1 LFTFCLQGILFSL
14 ACLVSDLP
22 RYIAF
27 YAEGRKQMSDELKR
41 TLSLPD
47 SISIV
52 AGSMIGCGI
61 FIVSCDI
68 AKQVHSAILLL
79 AVWLLAGFVSYCGAI
94 AYGELAANI
103 PDEGGQYMYLKK
115 IFNDKIAFLFGWTLF
130 LVIQGGTIAAICVA
144 FAKFAGLLCHH
155 ISPEI
160 YLFTLGPIHFSTQ
173 QLFGTITLLFLT
185 FINSRGIEYGIITQ
199 NLFTVTKLLSIA
211 AIILCGAV
219 FGLNWNVI
227 HANFAP
233 STFSFHLSDIATI
246 STATVGALFASIS
259 WNNITFIAGEIK
271 EPEKNVKKSLKYGV
285 GMVVIL
291 YLLVNIIYTIST
303 PISAIQNAPNEIV
316 AAVSMSTIFGEMG
329 RKVIAVIIMIS
340 AFGCANGM
348 VLAGAR
354 VYYKMAKDRLFFRN
368 LAFINRRTKVPE
380 NALWVQCAWICALI
394 VWGNYT
400 QLLDFVIFASLIFYV
415 ITMVGIFVYRKKF
428 PQSDQTL
435 RIKSFYAITF
445 IVISTYIIG
454 CLAINKP
461 ATTLPG
467 LIITLAGLPVYF
479 LWNRAKEK
487 AAAERLSNNKQTP
500 VATPPIEVKM
510 K

>member
-1 LFTFCLQGILFSL
+1 
-14 ACLVSDLP
+14 
-22 RYIAF
+22 
-27 YAEGRKQMSDELKR
+27 MSDELKR

-61 FIVSCDI
+61 FLVSCDI
-68 AKQVHSAILLL
+68 SKQVGSSILLL
-79 AVWLLAGFVSYCGAI
+79 AVWILAGFVSFCGAI

-115 IFNDKIAFLFGWTLF
+115 IYNDKLAFLFGWTLF

-144 FAKFAGLLCHH
+144 FSKFTGLLVPAISAHH
-155 ISPEI
+155 L
-160 YLFTLGPIHFSTQ
+160 LFQLGPIHFSTQ
-173 QLFGTITLLFLT
+173 QLFGLITVLALT
-185 FINSRGIEYGIITQ
+185 YINSRGIEYGIITQ

-211 AIILCGAV
+211 AIILCGAF

-227 HANFAP
+227 HSNFAL
-233 STFSFHLSDIATI
+233 STFSFHLSDIAKI

-271 EPEKNVKKSLKYGV
+271 DPEKNVKKALAYGV
-285 GMVVIL
+285 GMVVVL
-291 YLLVNIIYTIST
+291 YVLVNLIYVGST
-303 PISAIQNAPNEIV
+303 PLAAIQSAPDDIV
-316 AAVSMSTIFGEMG
+316 AAVSMSLIFGEIG
-329 RKVIAVIIMIS
+329 RKVIAVVIMIS

-348 VLAGAR
+348 VMAGAR

-368 LAFINRRTKVPE
+368 MAVINRKTKVPV
-380 NALWVQCAWICALI
+380 NSLWVQCAWISALI
-394 VWGNYT
+394 LWGNYT

-415 ITMVGIFVYRKKF
+415 ITMIGIFVYRKKF
-428 PQSDQTL
+428 PESNKAL
-435 RIKSFYAITF
+435 RINNFFAISF

-454 CLAINKP
+454 CLAVYKP

-467 LIITLAGLPVYF
+467 FLITLAGLPVYF
-479 LWNRAKEK
+479 FWNKAKEK
-487 AAAERLSNNKQTP
+487 AAAERMNKVNQKVISN
-500 VATPPIEVKM
+500 PIEQEAAVN
-510 K
+510 

>member
-1 LFTFCLQGILFSL
+1 
-14 ACLVSDLP
+14 
-22 RYIAF
+22 
-27 YAEGRKQMSDELKR
+27 MSNEMKR
-41 TLSLPD
+41 TLSLAD

-68 AKQVHSAILLL
+68 SKQVNSAILML
-79 AVWLLAGFVSYCGAI
+79 AVWILAGFVSYCGAI

-144 FAKFAGLLCHH
+144 FAKFIGLLVPV
-155 ISPEI
+155 ISPHHL
-160 YLFTLGPIHFSTQ
+160 LFALGPIHFSTQ
-173 QLFGTITLLFLT
+173 QLVGAITILLLT
-185 FINSRGIEYGIITQ
+185 WINSRGIEYGIITQ
-199 NLFTVTKLLSIA
+199 NLFTAAKLISIA
-211 AIILCGAV
+211 AIILCGAI

-271 EPEKNVKKSLKYGV
+271 EPEKNVKKALAYGV
-285 GMVVIL
+285 GMVVLL
-291 YLLVNIIYTIST
+291 YVLVNVIYVIST
-303 PISAIQNAPNEIV
+303 PIAAIQNAPNEIV
-316 AAVSMSTIFGEMG
+316 AAVSMSAIFGEIG
-329 RKVIAVIIMIS
+329 RKIIAVIIMIS

-368 LAFINRRTKVPE
+368 MAFINRKTKVPE
-380 NALWVQCAWICALI
+380 NSLWVQCAWVCALI

-415 ITMVGIFVYRKKF
+415 VTMVGIFVYRKKF
-428 PQSDQTL
+428 PQSNKAL
-435 RIKSFYAITF
+435 RINSFYAITF

-454 CLAINKP
+454 CLAFNKP

-479 LWNRAKEK
+479 FWNRAKEK
-487 AAAERLSNNKQTP
+487 AALERLSQNTKPAVSN
-500 VATPPIEVKM
+500 PIEM
-510 K
+510 ANSER

>member
-1 LFTFCLQGILFSL
+1 
-14 ACLVSDLP
+14 
-22 RYIAF
+22 
-27 YAEGRKQMSDELKR
+27 MSDELKR

-61 FIVSCDI
+61 FLVSADI
-68 AKQVHSAILLL
+68 SRQVNSAILLL
-79 AVWLLAGFVSYCGAI
+79 LVWVLAGFVSYCGAI

-130 LVIQGGTIAAICVA
+130 LVIQGGTIAAISVA
-144 FAKFAGLLCHH
+144 FAKFTGLLIPM
-155 ISPEI
+155 ISSHNI
-160 YLFTLGPIHFSTQ
+160 LFALGPIDISTQ
-173 QLFGTITLLFLT
+173 KIFGILTILLLT
-185 FINSRGIEYGIITQ
+185 YINSKGIDYGIITQ
-199 NLFTVTKLLSIA
+199 NIFTVTKLLSIA
-211 AIILCGAV
+211 AIILCGAI
-219 FGLNWNVI
+219 FGMNWDII

-233 STFSFHLSDIATI
+233 STFTFHLSDIATI

-271 EPEKNVKKSLKYGV
+271 EPEKNVKKALAYGV
-285 GMVVIL
+285 GMVVVL
-291 YLLVNIIYTIST
+291 YVLVNVIYVIST
-303 PISAIQNAPNEIV
+303 PINAIQKAPEDIV
-316 AAVSMSTIFGEMG
+316 AAVSMSAIFGGLGE
-329 RKVIAVIIMIS
+329 KIIAVIIMIS

-348 VLAGAR
+348 VMAGAR

-368 LAFINRRTKVPE
+368 LAFINRRTKVPV
-380 NALWVQCAWICALI
+380 NSLWFQCSWICALI

-428 PQSDQTL
+428 PGSNKAL
-435 RIKSFYAITF
+435 RINNFYAISF

-454 CLAINKP
+454 CLAVFKP
-461 ATTLPG
+461 LTTLPG
-467 LIITLAGLPVYF
+467 LAITIAGLPVYF
-479 LWNRAKEK
+479 LWNKAKEK
-487 AAAERLSNNKQTP
+487 AALERLSNKQKSNELDSEP
-500 VATPPIEVKM
+500 LKVESSL
-510 K
+510 

>member
-1 LFTFCLQGILFSL
+1 
-14 ACLVSDLP
+14 
-22 RYIAF
+22 
-27 YAEGRKQMSDELKR
+27 MSNELKR

-68 AKQVHSAILLL
+68 SKQVHSAVLLL
-79 AVWLLAGFVSYCGAI
+79 AVWILAGFVSYCGAI

-115 IFNDKIAFLFGWTLF
+115 IYNDKIAFLFGWTLF
-130 LVIQGGTIAAICVA
+130 LVIQGGTIAAISVA
-144 FAKFAGLLCHH
+144 CAKFIGLLVPA
-155 ISPEI
+155 ISAQHL
-160 YLFTLGPIHFSTQ
+160 LFQFGPIHFSTQ
-173 QLFGTITLLFLT
+173 QLFGLITILTLT
-185 FINSRGIEYGIITQ
+185 YINSRGIEYGIITQ

-211 AIILCGAV
+211 AIILCGAF
-219 FGLNWNVI
+219 FGLNWDVI
-227 HANFAP
+227 HSNFAL
-233 STFSFHLSDIATI
+233 STFSFNLSDIAKI

-271 EPEKNVKKSLKYGV
+271 EPEKNVKKALALGV
-285 GMVVIL
+285 GMVVLL
-291 YLLVNIIYTIST
+291 YVLVNVIYTIST
-303 PISAIQNAPNEIV
+303 PISAIQNAPDEIV
-316 AAVSMSTIFGEMG
+316 AAVSMSTIFGEIG

-348 VLAGAR
+348 VMAGAR

-368 LAFINRRTKVPE
+368 LAVINRKTKVPV
-380 NALWVQCAWICALI
+380 NSLWLQCAWISALI

-415 ITMVGIFVYRKKF
+415 ITMAGIFVYRKKF
-428 PQSDQTL
+428 PESNKAL
-435 RIKSFYAITF
+435 RINNFYSIAF

-454 CLAINKP
+454 CLAVYKP
-461 ATTLPG
+461 LTTLPG
-467 LIITLAGLPVYF
+467 FIITLAGLPVYF

-487 AAAERLSNNKQTP
+487 ATLERLS
-500 VATPPIEVKM
+500 ATAKPAVSNPIETEVKV
-510 K
+510 

>member
-1 LFTFCLQGILFSL
+1 
-14 ACLVSDLP
+14 
-22 RYIAF
+22 
-27 YAEGRKQMSDELKR
+27 MSDELKR

-47 SISIV
+47 SISLV

-61 FIVSCDI
+61 FLVSADI
-68 AKQVHSAILLL
+68 SRQVHSAFLLL
-79 AVWLLAGFVSYCGAI
+79 LVWILAGFVSYCGAI

-115 IFNDKIAFLFGWTLF
+115 IYNDKVAFLFGWTLF
-130 LVIQGGTIAAICVA
+130 LVIQGGTIAAISIAV
-144 FAKFAGLLCHH
+144 AKFSGLLIPAISAKH
-155 ISPEI
+155 I
-160 YLFTLGPIHFSTQ
+160 LFHLGPINFSTQ
-173 QLFGTITLLFLT
+173 QLFGVFTIILLT
-185 FINSRGIEYGIITQ
+185 YINSRGIESGIITQ

-211 AIILCGAV
+211 AIIICGLV
-219 FGLNWNVI
+219 FGLNWDVI
-227 HANFAP
+227 HANFAL
-233 STFSFHLSDIATI
+233 STLSFHLSDIATI

-271 EPEKNVKKSLKYGV
+271 EPEKNVKKALAYGV
-285 GMVVIL
+285 GMVVAL
-291 YLLVNIIYTIST
+291 YVLVNMIYVIST
-303 PISAIQNAPNEIV
+303 PIAAIQHAPDDIV
-316 AAVSMSTIFGEMG
+316 AAASMGIIFGDIG

-348 VLAGAR
+348 VMAGAR

-368 LAFINRRTKVPE
+368 LAVINRKTRVPV
-380 NALWVQCAWICALI
+380 NSLWFQCAWIIALI
-394 VWGNYT
+394 AWGNYT

-428 PQSDQTL
+428 PESDKAL
-435 RIKSFYAITF
+435 RINSFFAITF

-454 CLAINKP
+454 CLAINKS

-479 LWNRAKEK
+479 FWSKAKEK
-487 AAAERLSNNKQTP
+487 AALERMNRVKPVSP
-500 VATPPIEVKM
+500 VAVEEAIEVA
-510 K
+510 

>member
-1 LFTFCLQGILFSL
+1 
-14 ACLVSDLP
+14 
-22 RYIAF
+22 
-27 YAEGRKQMSDELKR
+27 MSNEMKR
-41 TLSLPD
+41 SLSLTD

-79 AVWLLAGFVSYCGAI
+79 AVWILAGFVSYCGAI

-115 IFNDKIAFLFGWTLF
+115 IYNDKIAFLFGWTLF
-130 LVIQGGTIAAICVA
+130 LVIQGGTIAAIGVA
-144 FAKFAGLLCHH
+144 FAKFTGLLVPF
-155 ISPEI
+155 ISPQNI
-160 YLFTLGPIHFSTQ
+160 LFCLGPIHFSTQ
-173 QLFGTITLLFLT
+173 QLFGILTILALT
-185 FINSRGIEYGIITQ
+185 YINSRGVEYGIITQ
-199 NLFTVTKLLSIA
+199 NIFTATKLLSLA
-211 AIILCGAV
+211 AIIICGV
-219 FGLNWNVI
+219 FFGLNWNVI

-233 STFSFHLSDIATI
+233 STFAFHLSDIAKI

-271 EPEKNVKKSLKYGV
+271 DPEKNVKKSLAYGV
-285 GMVVIL
+285 GMVVLL
-291 YLLVNIIYTIST
+291 YVMVNVIYVIST
-303 PISAIQNAPNEIV
+303 PMAAIQNAPREIV
-316 AAVSMSTIFGEMG
+316 AAVTMSSMFGDIG
-329 RKVIAVIIMIS
+329 RKIIAVIIMIS

-348 VLAGAR
+348 IMAGAR

-368 LAFINRRTKVPE
+368 LAFINRKTKVPV
-380 NALWVQCAWICALI
+380 NSLWAQCAWICALI

-415 ITMVGIFVYRKKF
+415 LTMVGIFIYRKKY
-428 PQSDQTL
+428 PESNKAL
-435 RIKSFYAITF
+435 RINNFYAISF

-454 CLAINKP
+454 CLAVYKP
-461 ATTLPG
+461 MTTLPG
-467 LIITLAGLPVYF
+467 LVITIAGLPVYF

-487 AAAERLSNNKQTP
+487 AAQERMSNSKSIVSN
-500 VATPPIEVKM
+500 PIEIEAEIISK
-510 K
+510 

>member
-1 LFTFCLQGILFSL
+1 
-14 ACLVSDLP
+14 
-22 RYIAF
+22 
-27 YAEGRKQMSDELKR
+27 MSNEMKR

-61 FIVSCDI
+61 FLVSADI
-68 AKQVHSAILLL
+68 TRQVDSAILLL
-79 AVWLLAGFVSYCGAI
+79 AVWILAGFVSFCGAI

-115 IFNDKIAFLFGWTLF
+115 IYNDKTAFLFGWTLF
-130 LVIQGGTIAAICVA
+130 LVIQGGTIAAISVA
-144 FAKFAGLLCHH
+144 FSKFTGLLIPA
-155 ISPEI
+155 ISSQI
-160 YLFTLGPIHFSTQ
+160 MLFQFGPIHFSTQ
-173 QLFGTITLLFLT
+173 QLFAVLTILTLT
-185 FINSRGIEYGIITQ
+185 YINSRGIEYGIITQ

-211 AIILCGAV
+211 AIILCGVV
-219 FGLNWNVI
+219 FGLNWDII
-227 HANFAP
+227 HSNFAL
-233 STFSFHLSDIATI
+233 STFSFHWGDIAKI

-271 EPEKNVKKSLKYGV
+271 EPEKNVKKALAYGV
-285 GMVVIL
+285 GLVVSL
-291 YLLVNIIYTIST
+291 YVLVNIIYVIST
-303 PISAIQNAPNEIV
+303 PVSAIQTAPEDIV
-316 AAVSMSTIFGEMG
+316 AAVSMSAIFGELG
-329 RKVIAVIIMIS
+329 KKIIAVIIMIS

-368 LAFINRRTKVPE
+368 LAAINRRTRVPV
-380 NALWVQCAWICALI
+380 NSLWLQCAWIAALI

-415 ITMVGIFVYRKKF
+415 ITMAGIFVYRKKF
-428 PQSDQTL
+428 PDTDKAL
-435 RIKSFYAITF
+435 RINSFFAVTF

-454 CLAINKP
+454 CLAIYKP
-461 ATTLPG
+461 QFTLPG
-467 LIITLAGLPVYF
+467 LLITLAGLPVYF
-479 LWNRAKEK
+479 FWNRAREK
-487 AAAERLSNNKQTP
+487 AALTRLNNNTAKPVMSN
-500 VATPPIEVKM
+500 PIEAETVK